1 MNGRD
6 LSESLARYLQ
16 SAKWMTWTNQPL
28 GSVFWGNPGIVDV
41 LAIFKSYS
49 KPIVRIYEVKITRA
63 DFLRDMN
70 SGKFLKYKENCNQF
84 YFATLAG
91 LIPRTDLPD
100 GCGLI
105 SYGPNGWRAVKAA
118 PMQDFEL
125 PRDVMMTLLLKGY
138 QDHFEK
144 YRQLERDKFTEY
156 KGLREATYSFGIKL
170 SRDIVESRQYVEEA
184 RELKRKV
191 EELAGKEFP
200 FLGDAIY
207 WLRREV
213 DSLLGKRK
221 YAEEAGELVQ
231 IALRLFEGRSWDAEK
246 NLHEIAEKLKRR

>member
-6 LSESLARYLQ
+6 LSESLAQYLQ
-16 SAKWMTWTNQPL
+16 SGMWMTWTNQPL
-28 GSVFWGNPGIVDV
+28 GSVMWGNAGIVDV
-41 LAIFKSYS
+41 LAIFKSYTR
-49 KPIVRIYEVKITRA
+49 PIVRIYEVKITRS
-63 DFLRDMN
+63 DFLRDVN
-70 SGKFLKYKENCNQF
+70 AGKFLKYKETCNQF
-84 YFATLAG
+84 YFAAPAG
-91 LIPRTDLPD
+91 LIPRNDLPD

-105 SYGPNGWRAVKAA
+105 SYGPNGWKSVKSA

-125 PRDVMMTLLLKGY
+125 PRDVMTALLLKGY
-138 QDHFEK
+138 QDHFAR
-144 YRQLERDKFTEY
+144 YRQIERDKFKEY
-156 KGLREATYSFGIKL
+156 RGLREATYSFGVRL
-170 SRDIVESRQYVEEA
+170 SRDIVDSRQYVEEA

-191 EELAGKEFP
+191 EELAGKDFT

-221 YAEEAGELVQ
+221 YAEEAGELVE

-246 NLHEIAEKLKRR
+246 NLHEIAEKLKKR